1 MSTKT
6 ESSTES
12 SSGLDVAVEE
22 REAWKRR
29 LTIKVAPERV
39 ARVRRRELQKLRKN
53 VRLKGFRKGKVPER
67 VIEERFG
74 PAVEERTV
82 RALID
87 EAFRQALDVESL
99 QPLGD
104 PSFGDVQYDPGKS
117 LTFQVEFEIMP
128 EVRLERVG
136 GFRLERP
143 DVDVSDREVDEM
155 LQRLRNERAVW
166 QPADRKPEEGDLVS
180 VRIARLGEA
189 TGGEGEREDG
199 EGEVEGA
206 AGEPAEA
213 ASEPA
218 EARPYR
224 FELGEGYAIPG
235 VEEAILTLSPGE
247 KGEFDVTFP
256 EDFDDQEMA
265 GATRRLRI
273 ELVDVKEKRLPDLDD
288 QFAQDVGD
296 FESLAALRD
305 AILEDLRRHGEEEVE
320 DAMRRRL
327 IDNIVDAN
335 PFEVPAAMVERYLD
349 QVIDAPEE
357 ADPEQIQSARRELRP
372 TVERQ
377 IKHQFLLDTLIERE
391 GFEATEEE
399 VEARIDEIA
408 ERRGVTTAEARK
420 RLGRQKGMDEVRR
433 RIAVE
438 KVFDWLLSQ
447 STVD

>member
-1 MSTKT
+1 MSPKT
-6 ESSTES
+6 ESARD
-12 SSGLDVAVEE
+12 LDVAVEE

-29 LTIKVAPERV
+29 LTIQVSAERV
-39 ARVRRRELQKLRKN
+39 ARVRRRQLEKLRKN

-87 EAFRQALDVESL
+87 DAFHQALDAEEL
-99 QPLGD
+99 QPVGE
-104 PSFGDVQYDPGKS
+104 PSFGEVQYEPGQS

-143 DVDVSDREVDEM
+143 AVDVSEGDVDEM
-155 LQRLRNERAVW
+155 IQRLRDERAVW
-166 QPADRKPEEGDLVS
+166 QPAERKPEEGDLVS
-180 VRIARLGEA
+180 VRIARLGE
-189 TGGEGEREDG
+189 
-199 EGEVEGA
+199 GA
-206 AGEPAEA
+206 DSGAGPDESAAPEKRPAEA
-213 ASEPA
+213 PPAEGEAA

-224 FELGEGYAIPG
+224 FELGQGYAIPE
-235 VEEAILTLSPGE
+235 VEEAIATLSPGE
-247 KGEFDVTFP
+247 QAEFQVTFP
-256 EDFDDQEMA
+256 EDFDDREMA

-273 ELVDVKEKRLPDLDD
+273 GLVDVKEKRLPDLNDE
-288 QFAQDVGD
+288 FARDVGE

-305 AILEDLRRHGEEEVE
+305 AIREDLRLHGEDEVE
-320 DAMRRRL
+320 EAVRRRL
-327 IDNIVDAN
+327 VDNIVDAN
-335 PFEVPAAMVERYLD
+335 PFEVPPAMVERYLD

-357 ADPEQIQSARRELRP
+357 ADPEQVSSARRELRP

-377 IKHQFLLDTLIERE
+377 IKHQLVLDTLIDRE
-391 GFEATEEE
+391 GFEATDEELE
-399 VEARIDEIA
+399 TKVAEIA
-408 ERRGVTTAEARK
+408 ESRGLEPGEARR
-420 RLGRQKGMDEVRR
+420 RLARQKGMDEVRR

-447 STVD
+447 STVQ